1 MLEGSQEGRC
11 STVSWSMFWWLRS
24 VMADTFMFLRYKKL
38 TQEEA
43 LVFSYIESAGRDGLW
58 TLAIRARTNLHIS
71 VFNRC
76 LKTLESQNLVKGVF
90 SAKFPGRKVYILAHL
105 QPSEDISGG
114 PFYTEGKL
122 DDEFVHQLGVWSEKY
137 VAGRSWS
144 HSTVKEPKRK
154 RDISNLTAAQ
164 AEDLKAQEFRGEEP
178 AKQRSRRVILP
189 LPPGYTGY
197 PTVPEITK
205 AANESRIT
213 PVSLKEAEMRQV
225 MDTLC
230 WDGRVMKVMDGK
242 AYKTVHPAGREDDRD
257 LENGLTESPCG
268 HCPVFDLC
276 EEGGPVNARSCTYFQ
291 DWLAF

>member
-1 MLEGSQEGRC
+1 
-11 STVSWSMFWWLRS
+11 MFY
-24 VMADTFMFLRYKKL
+24 RYKKL

-137 VAGRSWS
+137 VASRSWS
-144 HSTVKEPKRK
+144 YSTVKEPKRK

-164 AEDLKAQEFRGEEP
+164 AEDLKAQEFRGEEST
-178 AKQRSRRVILP
+178 KQRSRRVVLP
-189 LPPGYTGY
+189 LPPSYNGY

-205 AANESRIT
+205 AANESKIT

-225 MDTLC
+225 MDILC
-230 WDGRVMKVMDGK
+230 WDGRVMKVMDSKG
-242 AYKTVHPAGREDDRD
+242 YKTIHPVGREDDRD

-268 HCPVFDLC
+268 RCPVFDLC